1 VRQLL
6 NVAYSIRAE
15 GLAADELEQLDMEL
29 GMTEDPAAEAK
40 AALRAHQEALG
51 LEFDDPDAPVE
62 GTAGPDDLP
71 RWMTEDEELG

>member
-1 VRQLL
+1 MRQLL

-15 GLAADELEQLDMEL
+15 GLGADELEQLDMEL

-51 LEFDDPDAPVE
+51 LDFDDPDAPVE
-62 GTAGPDDLP
+62 GVAGPDGLP
-71 RWMTEDEELG
+71 RWMTEDEELS